1 MWIVCTFKPVLSC
14 IVNYWD
20 HLQCWSD
27 ILAPSPLLSEGGG
40 GSEGEG
46 DFSPLCTFVWI
57 HVDWLQ
63 ACSVISPT
71 CFVIFLYCQLLGSP
85 TMQCGANILAP
96 PRSSQREEDD
106 QKERENLFST
116 FLFQQNSHFACT
128 SRPVCIF
135 GFCLLLYCSTA
146 NCFNHLQESEGE
158 GGRLF
163 FAVHFHVDSQ
173 TICLY
178 PHWLHLS
185 CHISLLLTRQNWMKR
200 REMEKRRRY

>member
-46 DFSPLCTFVWI
+46 GDFSPLCTFVWI

-85 TMQCGANILAP
+85 NAMWGQHPCTP
-96 PRSSQREEDD
+96 P
-106 QKERENLFST
+106 
-116 FLFQQNSHFACT
+116 
-128 SRPVCIF
+128 
-135 GFCLLLYCSTA
+135 LLS
-146 NCFNHLQESEGE
+146 EGGGSEGE
-158 GGRLF
+158 GGRIFSPLF
-163 FAVHFHVDSQ
+163 FFNRILILPAHPGLFAFLAFVCCYIALPPTVLTTYKNQKEREGGF
-173 TICLY
+173 
-178 PHWLHLS
+178 
-185 CHISLLLTRQNWMKR
+185 SLLCTFMWILKLSASIHTGCICHVIFL
-200 REMEKRRRY
+200 YC